1 MVFVFLYHWFAIQ
14 RSYYLVKSNV
24 FQNKKS
30 QHPYL
35 MTLFVSVFLFS
46 RVLSQLVRTMLSDH
60 PLRGPF
66 HVTICKALLMWALAD
81 LQCCQQR
88 RSSEGGEWM
97 CLCMCACMGDAYMIA
112 CVCLCVCVCCF
123 VFLCGACVQVEVGK
137 HPIWKTK
144 RATVYYCH
152 TQSVALREKCLFC
165 CPAVDTFPFHDTI
178 CIGLL

>member
-112 CVCLCVCVCCF
+112 CVCVSVCVCVVLCF
-123 VFLCGACVQVEVGK
+123 CVVHACRWRWGSIQYGRQREPLC
-137 HPIWKTK
+137 I
-144 RATVYYCH
+144 TVIHSLSHCERNVSFVVPLSTH
-152 TQSVALREKCLFC
+152 
-165 CPAVDTFPFHDTI
+165 FPFMTPSV
-178 CIGLL
+178 